1 MNTGKIVVHLLFILM
16 YYNESRYLFKSVFM
30 RILVVDDDRRLCNI
44 VKRGLVEEAHTVDV
58 AYDGEE
64 GGYLAEVNPYDLIIL
79 DVMMP
84 KKDGIEVCRELR
96 SKNINIPIMML
107 TARDTVEDRVKG
119 LDSGADDYV
128 VKPFAFSEL
137 LARVR
142 ALLRREGALK
152 SSEITVG
159 ELILDTRTRELRK
172 GKKIIELTTK
182 EYTILEYLMRHPNMV
197 VTRTMIEEH
206 AWDYDFD
213 SLSNVVDVYIRRLR
227 RKMEDRGE
235 ENVIQTVRGAGYRL
249 KGS

>member
-1 MNTGKIVVHLLFILM
+1 
-16 YYNESRYLFKSVFM
+16 M

-44 VKRGLVEEAHTVDV
+44 VKRGLVEEAHSVDV

-79 DVMMP
+79 DIMMP
-84 KKDGIEVCRELR
+84 KKDGIEVCRDLR
-96 SKNINIPIMML
+96 LKNINTPIMML
-107 TARDTVEDRVKG
+107 TAKDAVEDRVKG

-128 VKPFAFSEL
+128 IKPFAFSEL

-142 ALLRREGALK
+142 ALLRREGSLK
-152 SSEITVG
+152 SSDLSVG
-159 ELILDTRTRELRK
+159 ELTLDTRARELRK

-197 VTRTMIEEH
+197 ITRTMIEEH

-227 RKMEDRGE
+227 RKIDDGE
-235 ENVIQTVRGAGYRL
+235 KENIIQTVRGAGYRL
-249 KGS
+249 RA